1 MVSREQLESVRS
13 ALSGLE
19 VSDAA
24 PTLAEYAHDESGLG
38 SYPPQLV
45 AFPKDTA
52 EVQAVFRACQAHG
65 VPLTPVG
72 ARSGKSGGSLP
83 VQGGVALSLERM
95 NRILLVSPEDRI
107 AIAQPGVIL
116 EALHQAAEAHGL
128 FYPPDPNSAAI
139 CTLGGTV
146 AENAG
151 GPCAVKYGV
160 TRDYVLGLEWVL
172 PNGEVLRPGRRTH
185 KGVAGYDLVGLLVG
199 SEGTLGVATEVTVKL
214 LPRPPVVMT
223 ALLPFGS
230 VLDAAR
236 AVGQV
241 LLSGILPRCLELL
254 DDVALAAVRGKGDPF
269 PGEAL
274 ACLIAEVDG
283 RGEDA
288 VLSEL
293 EALADVCTRHGAR
306 EVVLAQSREQR
317 ARVWEARRLVS
328 PSLRAMKPHKL
339 SEDVVVPPSRVP
351 EAIERFKAVGAER
364 GLTVATYGHAGD
376 GNLHTNVL
384 WDTPEQR
391 PLVDDALRRILEIT
405 VELEGSITGEHGVGL
420 AKRAFL
426 GLELSQPMIDFQRSV
441 KAFFDPKGL
450 INPGKIF

>member
-1 MVSREQLESVRS
+1 MVSREQLDAVRA
-13 ALSGLE
+13 ALPGVELDDGAKALDDFSR
-19 VSDAA
+19 
-24 PTLAEYAHDESGLG
+24 DESGLG
-38 SYPPQLV
+38 AFPPQLV
-45 AFPKDTA
+45 VFPRDTG
-52 EVQAVFRACQAHG
+52 EVQAVFRACQAQR

-95 NRILLVSPEDRI
+95 NRILAVHPEDLI
-107 AIAQPGVIL
+107 AIAQPGVVL

-128 FYPPDPNSAAI
+128 FYPPDPNSSDW

-151 GPCAVKYGV
+151 GPRAVKYGV

-236 AVGQV
+236 GVSQV
-241 LLSGILPRCLELL
+241 LVSGLLPRCLELL
-254 DDVALAAVRGKGDPF
+254 DDVALAAVRGRGYPF
-269 PGEAL
+269 PADAG
-274 ACLIAEVDG
+274 ACVIAEVDG
-283 RGEDA
+283 HGEDA
-288 VLSEL
+288 VLAEL
-293 EALADVCTRHGAR
+293 QALAEVCTRAGAR
-306 EVVLAQSREQR
+306 EVVLAQNADQR
-317 ARVWEARRLVS
+317 ARVWEARKLVS
-328 PSLRAMKPHKL
+328 PSLRAMKAHKL
-339 SEDVVVPPSRVP
+339 SEDIVVPRSRVP
-351 EAIERFKAVGAER
+351 EAIARFKAVGAEL

-384 WDTPEQR
+384 WDSPEQR
-391 PLVDDALRRILEIT
+391 PLVDDALRRIMGIT
-405 VELEGSITGEHGVGL
+405 VELQGSITGEHGVGL

-441 KAFFDPKGL
+441 KAFFDPVGL
-450 INPGKIF
+450 MNPGKIF